1 MSRHV
6 IVGAGQAGLQVVEA
20 LRRDGYEDEIVLVGA
35 ETWLPYQRPPLSKKF
50 LQGETTAE
58 RLLFRPADF
67 YAKQRIETRLGVSAI
82 ALDTATKRLS
92 LSDGSALD
100 YDGLVLA
107 TGARVRTLNM
117 PGAEDPRV
125 SYLRGL
131 DDAARLKTQLEAAS
145 RVVILGAGFIGLE
158 VAAIARKAGR
168 EVTVVEAQS
177 RVLQRVVA
185 PTVSAFFEALHRSH
199 GVDLLLNARLDG
211 LEPGPDALRVRL
223 ADGTVLLADLLLV
236 GIGVEPEVGLAAA
249 AGIRCEGGILVD
261 EFTRTSAP
269 GVLAAGDCTCHR
281 NLLYPAPH
289 RIESVQNA
297 VDQGKIAAASLL
309 GQAVPYQDLPWFW
322 SDQYDVKLQMVGLSQ
337 DHDAARVR
345 GDPVA
350 GAFSV
355 FYFKTGTLVGVDSI
369 NRPAEHMLA
378 RKLMQTG
385 AVVPPDAAADPAFD
399 LKTCLPPT

>member
-20 LRRDGYEDEIVLVGA
+20 LRRDGYEDELVLVGA

-261 EFTRTSAP
+261 EFARTSAP

-297 VDQGKIAAASLL
+297 VDQGKVAAATLL
-309 GQAVPYQDLPWFW
+309 GKQEGYAAVPWFW
-322 SDQYDVKLQMVGLSQ
+322 SDQYDVKLQMVGLSAG
-337 DHDAARVR
+337 HDSLVVR
-345 GDPVA
+345 GVPEG

-355 FYFKTGTLVGVDSI
+355 FYRAGERVIAVDSI
-369 NRPAEHMLA
+369 NRPAEHMFA
-378 RKLMQTG
+378 RKFIAAGGRCNPGRLADT
-385 AVVPPDAAADPAFD
+385 AVD
-399 LKTCLPPT
+399 LKSILDS